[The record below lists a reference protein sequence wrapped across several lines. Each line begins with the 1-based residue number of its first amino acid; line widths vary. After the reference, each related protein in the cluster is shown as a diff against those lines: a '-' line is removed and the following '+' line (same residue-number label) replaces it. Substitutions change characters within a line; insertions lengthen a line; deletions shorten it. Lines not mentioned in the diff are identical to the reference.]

1 MPNYV
6 ITEASRW
13 EFLSQLSKEP
23 NNTVIEL
30 VRDKTAT
37 EKRVSEELR
46 GQSNVRL
53 AQADITGYSSLQPIP
68 SCQNAD
74 TTQFTGS
81 GLDYLIANAGLMP
94 QFDAYDPIGVLG
106 QRREVLEEYL
116 TKYFKVNVV
125 GNIHLFKIY
134 SGQAA
139 LDMIPNYKT
148 EVASLYSI
156 SKPGFNT
163 AVVKFSAQYSK
174 EGVVFMS
181 ICPGMADTGL
191 FAAVTLEQ
199 LQGLMGIWKSFEEYA
214 PHFKGPNGDGGSFVS
229 HYGNQQ
235 WL

>member
-6 ITEASRW
+6 IAEASRW

-53 AQADITGYSSLQPIP
+53 AQAGYSSLQPIP

-125 GNIHLFKIY
+125 KKVIALT

-148 EVASLYSI
+148 E
-156 SKPGFNT
+156 
-163 AVVKFSAQYSK
+163 FSAQYSK

-199 LQGLMGIWKSFEEYA
+199 MQGLMGIWKSFEEYA
-214 PHFKGPNGDGGSFVS
+214 PHFKGPRVENGDGGSFVS

>member
-116 TKYFKVNVV
+116 TKYFKVNVKKV
-125 GNIHLFKIY
+125 IALT

-181 ICPGMADTGL
+181 ICDENNYSYGLAHAFFHSNPGTVARFD
-191 FAAVTLEQ
+191 
-199 LQGLMGIWKSFEEYA
+199 
-214 PHFKGPNGDGGSFVS
+214 GDMEVI
-229 HYGNQQ
+229 
-235 WL
+235 